1 MKQPKTKEAAA
12 QVKTKSTVWN
22 APKAR
27 APDGG
32 AILRQKTRQAGR
44 AAAEKPRQTM
54 AEKESQCGEESAEQT
69 SPEGQAA
76 QRLADSLTGTA
87 AGSGAAVGR
96 TFRKLPHANQRYQTA
111 KADLRQTKAQ
121 YVQARQKAALS
132 KTSALPEK
140 GSALKLK
147 DNTAFLHCKTR
158 QGNAITRQAQTV
170 SAKKQMEMAEKAMRD
185 TAVKEAQK
193 NARKALVNAIKATA
207 RTVWR
212 GLVYLAA
219 LLASSG
225 WALVLLVVVAAAAAL
240 FASPLGI
247 LFSGERAEGVPISQ
261 LITQINQEQ
270 FDRLTQAIQ
279 EHSDADSSI
288 IEYVNESGEA
298 AFTDNWCDVVAVF
311 AIQQNMD
318 LGKDMTVLDDSALDS
333 LRTLYF
339 SANEIDTHTETYTEW
354 VEQIPDEDNGE
365 SEEPAE
371 PELVEVTRT
380 RLIVTITRL
389 YAEDLAGQNHLTGDQ
404 LDSLQ
409 GMMKEPLY
417 PMLHRLCVAGS
428 GTPVVP
434 GEWGGVFQWPLPG
447 YSEISC
453 RFGEPDAIT
462 GAPHRGT
469 DIPAPLGTPVLA
481 AAPGVVVTAGVQE
494 SYGNYVVID
503 HGGGTTTRYAHLSA
517 IAVSQGAAVAAG
529 QTIGLVGSTG
539 TSTGNHLHWE
549 VEANGQLQD
558 GTMLC
563 Q

>member
-1 MKQPKTKEAAA
+1 MKQPKTKEVAA

-44 AAAEKPRQTM
+44 AATEKARQNV
-54 AEKESQCGEESAEQT
+54 AEKESQRSEQSAEQT

-87 AGSGAAVGR
+87 AGSTAAVR
-96 TFRKLPHANQRYQTA
+96 HTFRKLPHAKQRYETA
-111 KADLRQTKAQ
+111 KTDLRQTKAQ

-132 KTSALPEK
+132 KTSAPQEK
-140 GSALKLK
+140 GNTLKVK
-147 DNTAFLHCKTR
+147 DSTAFLRCKTR
-158 QGNAITRQAQTV
+158 QGNAITRQTQTV
-170 SAKKQMEMAEKAMRD
+170 AAKRQMEMDAKAMRD
-185 TAVKEAQK
+185 IAVKEAQK

-207 RTVWR
+207 KAVWR

-404 LDSLQ
+404 LDILQ

-417 PMLHRLCVAGS
+417 PMLQRLCVAGS